1 MIRAVADT
9 NVLISAIVFR
19 GLPET
24 FLELGLLGAFQL
36 VTSKVLLDELAGK
49 LHEKFEM
56 SSQGV
61 LSMRESL
68 TAASLVVSPQIR
80 LAVVKDDPDD
90 DRVLECAVAGEAEFI
105 VTGDRHLLEIG
116 IFNGIE
122 IVKVRE
128 FLEIFPARI

>member
-1 MIRAVADT
+1 VIRAVADT